1 MKTNPNRSV
10 VIIGAG
16 EGISGAFARRA
27 AENGAKVLLAARNID
42 KLKDLASE
50 TGALTFQA
58 DAADPGDID
67 KLFDYADEKLGS
79 VDVLLYNP
87 SARVR
92 GPLTELDRDQV
103 LNAVR
108 VSAWGGFVAS
118 QEAAKRMEAQG
129 HGTILLTGAT
139 ASVKGS
145 PQSAAFAMG
154 KFALRGLAQ
163 SMARELAPKNIH
175 VAHFVIDG
183 QVGIT
188 DDESRLHPDAIA
200 ETYWNVATQP
210 RSAWTWELELRPFTE
225 TF

>member
-1 MKTNPNRSV
+1 MKNNPNKSV

-27 AENGAKVLLAARNID
+27 SENGAKILLAARNIE
-42 KLKDLASE
+42 KLKDLAAE
-50 TGALTFQA
+50 TGAQTFQV
-58 DAADPGDID
+58 DAADPNDIE
-67 KLFDYADEKLGS
+67 KLFKYADEALGS
-79 VDVLLYNP
+79 VDILLYNP

-92 GPLTELDRDQV
+92 GPLTELDRDGV
-103 LNAVR
+103 LNAIR

-118 QEAAKRMEAQG
+118 QEAARRMVRQG
-129 HGTILLTGAT
+129 YGTILLTGAT
-139 ASVKGS
+139 ASVKGV

-154 KFALRGLAQ
+154 KFSLRGLAQ
-163 SMARELAPKNIH
+163 SMARELAPQNIH

-188 DDESRLHPDAIA
+188 EDDSRLHPNAIA

-225 TF
+225 KF

>member
-1 MKTNPNRSV
+1 MKNNPSKSV

-27 AENGAKVLLAARNID
+27 SENGAKILLAARNIE
-42 KLKDLASE
+42 KLKDLVAE
-50 TGALTFQA
+50 TGAQTFQV
-58 DAADPGDID
+58 DAADPNDIE
-67 KLFDYADEKLGS
+67 KLFKYADEALGS
-79 VDVLLYNP
+79 VDILLYNP

-92 GPLTELDRDQV
+92 GPLTELDRDGV
-103 LNAVR
+103 LNAIR

-118 QEAAKRMEAQG
+118 QEAARRMVRQG
-129 HGTILLTGAT
+129 YGTILLTGAT
-139 ASVKGS
+139 ASVKGV

-163 SMARELAPKNIH
+163 SMARELAPQKIH

-183 QVGIT
+183 QGGIT
-188 DDESRLHPDAIA
+188 EEDSRLHPDAIA

-225 TF
+225 KF